1 MYAKSFK
8 KLNRS
13 ALADAIGDLDA
24 QIKVLEADLK
34 AAKAEAKARGISE
47 ASGDLY
53 AIKVIEGYRV
63 TLDKGAVV
71 AAMGEQWV
79 EAHSKSSKFEQ
90 VRVTALKSALIDKSA
105 EEAA

>member
-1 MYAKSFK
+1 MTKSFK
-8 KLNRS
+8 KLGK
-13 ALADAIGDLDA
+13 ALLADTIGDLDT

-34 AAKAEAKARGISE
+34 SAKAEFKARGLSE

-53 AIKVIEGYRV
+53 AVKAITGFRV
-63 TLDKGAVV
+63 TLDKQAVV

-79 EAHSKSSKFEQ
+79 EAHSKTSAFEQ
-90 VRVTALKSALIDKSA
+90 VRVTVLKSGLIDV